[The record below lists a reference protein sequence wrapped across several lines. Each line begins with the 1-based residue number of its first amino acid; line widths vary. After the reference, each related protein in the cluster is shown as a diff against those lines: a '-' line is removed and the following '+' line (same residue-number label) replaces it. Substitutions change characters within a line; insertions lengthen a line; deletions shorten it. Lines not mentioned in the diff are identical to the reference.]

1 MSTAVVPDQNT
12 RPWLLYALVTTACWG
27 VWGALIELP
36 EKAGFPATLGYVVWS
51 LTMIPP
57 ALVALSRTGWRFDW
71 SARAARAGLLV
82 GLTGAGGQLVL
93 FQALRDGPAY
103 LVFPIVSLSPVVT
116 IGLSMAFLGERT
128 DRRGALGIALA
139 LVAIVLFSVQ
149 PSSGSASGA
158 LWLVLALVVFAAW
171 GVQGYWLKTANEG
184 LPAEVIFGWMALAG
198 LALAPVAVLMTD
210 FGQPIEWGWRGPG
223 AAALIQTLNAVGA
236 LALVYA
242 FRYGRAIVVAPL
254 TNAVAPVLTV
264 LLSLALYAV
273 VPRPVVLA
281 GIVCALAATFLLA
294 REDNA

>member
-1 MSTAVVPDQNT
+1 MSTAVAPDRKT
-12 RPWLLYALVTTACWG
+12 RPWLLYALITTACWG
-27 VWGALIELP
+27 VWGALIEIP

-57 ALVALSRTGWRFDW
+57 ALVALGRTGWRFDW
-71 SARAARAGLLV
+71 SGRAARAGLLV

-149 PSSGSASGA
+149 PSSGDARGA
-158 LWLVLALVVFAAW
+158 LWLALALVVFAAW
-171 GVQGYWLKTANEG
+171 GVQGYWLKTANAD
-184 LPAEVIFGWMALAG
+184 LPAEVIFGWMTLAG

-210 FGQPIEWGWRGPG
+210 FSEPITWGWRGPG
-223 AAALIQTLNAVGA
+223 AAAAIQTLNAAGA

-281 GIVCALAATFLLA
+281 GIACALAATFLLA
-294 REDNA
+294 REDNS